1 MLNFVSVFFSFFV
14 PIALVFTFGL
24 SIFLYCHAKHK
35 NKKSPGTYTE
45 DQIRNRKVFLIVFS
59 GIFGLAVFVAV
70 GFTAL
75 LFMAVAFM

>member
-45 DQIRNRKVFLIVFS
+45 DQIRNRKVFLIVFA
-59 GIFGLAVFVAV
+59 GIFGLAVLIGV